1 MMVVFGILENI
12 SSLRYSSVYNV
23 LCLSNTWVIPIYSL
37 PTLLIENIHKVEPHS
52 LYKHPP
58 PPPQTHTPGSVMAV
72 KICLQSSALICTLS
86 IVSATRMYMRSAEM
100 SCTAAFLAI
109 A

>member
-1 MMVVFGILENI
+1 MVVFGILESI

-52 LYKHPP
+52 LLYS
-58 PPPQTHTPGSVMAV
+58 QTHTPGSFMAV

-86 IVSATRMYMRSAEM
+86 IVSTTRMYTRSAAM
-100 SCTAAFLAI
+100 SCTAALLAI